1 MAAVLTLTMDR
12 SRLTYLVVSF
22 VFCMHLVKST
32 MSLDIT
38 TRHDFG
44 MHQSRKRRQD
54 KCSESGPG
62 GKEMHLRKY
71 DRNAVHEISG
81 GQSASTWCT
90 ENTNCTG
97 YVVSFGK
104 AFYSTSTNHSFI
116 NNVDG
121 VYTFTFF
128 RCPIRFRCRDSP
140 CNNGGTCVPPSASG
154 QNSLRCDCTPQ
165 WIGWYC
171 ENLKNMTCED
181 DPCKSGETCYNS
193 TITGFACTSTVTSTT
208 PIVTSTNTIVTST
221 TKPVTSTTAIITST
235 TTPNKTM
242 DGGGLSTDTKVV
254 IAAAAVGGVVVTG
267 VAAAA
272 VVSATSSA
280 AATTTAGATGGQ

>member
-1 MAAVLTLTMDR
+1 
-12 SRLTYLVVSF
+12 
-22 VFCMHLVKST
+22 
-32 MSLDIT
+32 
-38 TRHDFG
+38 
-44 MHQSRKRRQD
+44 
-54 KCSESGPG
+54 
-62 GKEMHLRKY
+62 MHLRQY

-81 GQSASTWCT
+81 GSKSVSTWCT

-116 NNVDG
+116 NDVDG
-121 VYTFTFF
+121 TYTLTLF
-128 RCPIRFRCRDSP
+128 RCPRRFL
-140 CNNGGTCVPPSASG
+140 CVPSSASG

-171 ENLKNMTCED
+171 ENLKNQTCSD
-181 DPCKSGETCYNS
+181 TPCASGETCYNS

-208 PIVTSTNTIVTST
+208 PIVTSTSTIVASTNTIVTNPT
-221 TKPVTSTTAIITST
+221 TIVTST